1 MKTPLP
7 AIAFLVLLFSMPM
20 TASAEKVSIDVG
32 GTVLNANLEKAG
44 STWKKGPVVLMTH
57 GTLAHSGMEIMAT
70 LQALFAENDISSLAI
85 NLSLGIS
92 DRAQA
97 MYDCPT
103 PHTHRHT
110 DALDEIAAWMQWL
123 SEQGVTDVVLLGH
136 SRGGNQTAWFAAER
150 DNPLVSKVILVA
162 PATWSFD
169 RTVAGYEKSHGKA
182 LLPILETA
190 QTMVRN
196 GKGAVSIRNM
206 GFIYCDNTTAIAD
219 AVASYYT
226 DDPRKN
232 TPTLLPKISK
242 PVLVIAGS
250 EDNVV
255 KGLVEE
261 VTPLAEA
268 GTVEFAVVDGADHFF
283 LDLYAEDAVDL
294 SVEFIGSE

>member
-1 MKTPLP
+1 MRTAIQAIVFFLFLLP
-7 AIAFLVLLFSMPM
+7 VQAQAETVTLDHNGM
-20 TASAEKVSIDVG
+20 T
-32 GTVLNANLEKAG
+32 LNANLEKSG
-44 STWKKGPVVLMTH
+44 SWDKGPVILMTH

-70 LQALFAENDISSLAI
+70 LQGLFAENEISSLAI
-85 NLSLGIS
+85 NLSLGIN

-103 PHTHRHT
+103 PHQHRHT
-110 DALDEIAAWMQWL
+110 DALDEIGAWVDWL
-123 SEQGVTDVVLLGH
+123 GEQGVKNIVLLGH
-136 SRGGNQTAWFAAER
+136 SRGGNQTAWFSAER
-150 DNPLVSKVILVA
+150 DTPLISKVILVA

-169 RTVAGYEKSHGKA
+169 HTVADYEKNYGKA

-206 GFIYCDNTTAIAD
+206 GFIYCEDTTATAD

-250 EDNVV
+250 EDTVV
-255 KGLVEE
+255 EGLVEE

-268 GTVEFAVVDGADHFF
+268 GTVNFAMVEGADHFF
-283 LDLYAEDAVDL
+283 LDLYAEEVVDL
-294 SVEFIGSE
+294 SIEFIGDE